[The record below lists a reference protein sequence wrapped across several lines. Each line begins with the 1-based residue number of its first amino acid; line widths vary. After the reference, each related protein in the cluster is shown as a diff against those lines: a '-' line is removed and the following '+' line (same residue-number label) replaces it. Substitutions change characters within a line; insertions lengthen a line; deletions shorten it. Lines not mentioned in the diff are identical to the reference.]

1 MYDENLK
8 FLVNYYN
15 HDRGTDL
22 PAEPNF
28 RFPYR
33 AVCAN
38 IAWCM
43 VNKDRFWEYYNKSE
57 YWRVKLITAARQFGV
72 KFYEHGVLGNENDL
86 NNLTDEVYKYLY
98 NEIGKKIYMRPSD
111 LDYNLDIATIFIM
124 LIQAKA
130 GIY

>member
-22 PAEPNF
+22 PAEPDIG
-28 RFPYR
+28 FPYR

-43 VNKDRFWEYYNKSE
+43 VNKERFWEYYNKSE
-57 YWRVKLITAARQFGV
+57 FWRVKLITAARQFGV

-98 NEIGKKIYMRPSD
+98 TEIGKKVYMRPAE
-111 LDYNLDIATIFIM
+111 LDYNLDIATIFII
-124 LIQAKA
+124 LSQAKA